1 MSKLVVI
8 IQCDTVQ
15 QRCCGY
21 NCTHA
26 FYHRDGKFAGYDAD
40 TRYMSFSCGGCCG
53 GALTVKMENLCKRL
67 RRFKEDVYDDIV
79 IHLSSCM
86 VSDNSHKPP
95 CPHIDYMVK
104 LLAKKGFTHIVK
116 GTYISKTASKRREQG
131 IYQEF

>member
-15 QRCCGY
+15 QRCSGY

-26 FYHRDGKFAGYDAD
+26 FYNREGKFAGYADD

-53 GALTVKMENLCKRL
+53 GALTVKLENLCKRL
-67 RRFKEDVYDDIV
+67 RCFKDDYEEIV

-95 CPHIDYMVK
+95 CPHIAYMTK
-104 LLAKKGFTHIVK
+104 LLAKKGFTNIVK
-116 GTYISKTASKRREQG
+116 GTYLSKTATKRREQG
-131 IYQEF
+131 IYEEF

>member
-26 FYHRDGKFAGYDAD
+26 FYSREGKFAGYPED
-40 TRYMSFSCGGCCG
+40 THYMSFTCGGCSG
-53 GALTVKMENLCKRL
+53 GALTVKLENLAKRL
-67 RRFKEDVYDDIV
+67 RRFKEDGQEICV
-79 IHLSSCM
+79 HLSTCM

-95 CPHIDYMVK
+95 CPHLDY
-104 LLAKKGFTHIVK
+104 I
-116 GTYISKTASKRREQG
+116 
-131 IYQEF
+131 